1 MTSPPKLFQKNLAV
15 SQTLCTFAP
24 KITIMEHIYTEEE
37 KTLRKKMKRK
47 QTVKDY
53 FFISLG
59 ILLYAIGFNAFI
71 LPERVVMGGMTG
83 VSSLLYYAFNLPPGI
98 MLWIMNVA
106 LLILAYK
113 ALSKQFVI
121 RTIVGV
127 TIMSFF
133 IDALRPLFIANPIIT
148 AGEDK
153 FMHVLIGGMMGGAGL
168 GIVFSHNGS
177 TGGTDILVALLGKY
191 TRMSF
196 GRAMQMIDMC
206 IISSSYFLF
215 HSTELV
221 VYGLCFTFVAAYVCD
236 YVINGTRQTVQF
248 LIISKKY
255 DEIAD
260 IVNKRMHR
268 GVTVIQGMGWF
279 KKSDVKLLIILT
291 RKYESQEVFNTI
303 KRIDPNAMVSQ
314 SFCQGVFGE
323 GFDKI
328 K

>member
-1 MTSPPKLFQKNLAV
+1 
-15 SQTLCTFAP
+15 
-24 KITIMEHIYTEEE
+24 MEHIYTEEE

-260 IVNKRMHR
+260 IVNKRMHS

>member
-1 MTSPPKLFQKNLAV
+1 
-15 SQTLCTFAP
+15 
-24 KITIMEHIYTEEE
+24 
-37 KTLRKKMKRK
+37 MKRK

-98 MLWIMNVA
+98 MLWIMNEA

>member
-1 MTSPPKLFQKNLAV
+1 
-15 SQTLCTFAP
+15 
-24 KITIMEHIYTEEE
+24 MEYNYSEEE
-37 KTLRKKMKRK
+37 KAQRKKMKRK
-47 QTVKDY
+47 QMVKDY
-53 FFISLG
+53 FFITFG

-71 LPERVVMGGMTG
+71 LPEKVVMGGMTG
-83 VSSLLYYAFNLPPGI
+83 ASSLLYYAFGLPPGV
-98 MLWIMNVA
+98 MLWFMNVA

-113 ALSKQFVI
+113 ALSKQFVL

-127 TIMSFF
+127 TIISIF
-133 IDALRPLFIANPIIT
+133 IDALRPVFMAHPVIT

-153 FMHVLIGGMMGGAGL
+153 FMHVLIGGMLSGAGL

-215 HSTELV
+215 HSMETI

-260 IVNKRMHR
+260 IVNERMHR
-268 GVTVIQGMGWF
+268 GVTVLSGTGWF
-279 KKSDVKLLIILT
+279 KKSDVKILLILT

>member
-1 MTSPPKLFQKNLAV
+1 MYSYEQRKKAIETYLRTQSVSETLRVLGYPSSKELYTWIHEYQQNGKLHKKRV
-15 SQTLCTFAP
+15 KP
-24 KITIMEHIYTEEE
+24 ERIYYTEEE

-177 TGGTDILVALLGKY
+177 TGGTDKI
-191 TRMSF
+191 
-196 GRAMQMIDMC
+196 GRASC
-206 IISSSYFLF
+206 R
-215 HSTELV
+215 ERV
-221 VYGLCFTFVAAYVCD
+221 
-236 YVINGTRQTVQF
+236 
-248 LIISKKY
+248 
-255 DEIAD
+255 
-260 IVNKRMHR
+260 
-268 GVTVIQGMGWF
+268 
-279 KKSDVKLLIILT
+279 
-291 RKYESQEVFNTI
+291 
-303 KRIDPNAMVSQ
+303 
-314 SFCQGVFGE
+314 
-323 GFDKI
+323 
-328 K
+328 

>member
-1 MTSPPKLFQKNLAV
+1 
-15 SQTLCTFAP
+15 
-24 KITIMEHIYTEEE
+24 
-37 KTLRKKMKRK
+37 MKRK

-279 KKSDVKLLIILT
+279 KKSDVKLHIILT

>member
-1 MTSPPKLFQKNLAV
+1 
-15 SQTLCTFAP
+15 
-24 KITIMEHIYTEEE
+24 MEHIYTEEE

-206 IISSSYFLF
+206 IISSSYLLF
-215 HSTELV
+215 HSTELI

>member
-1 MTSPPKLFQKNLAV
+1 
-15 SQTLCTFAP
+15 
-24 KITIMEHIYTEEE
+24 MEHIYTEEE
-37 KTLRKKMKRK
+37 KTLRKQMKRK

>member
-1 MTSPPKLFQKNLAV
+1 
-15 SQTLCTFAP
+15 
-24 KITIMEHIYTEEE
+24 MEHIYTEEE
-37 KTLRKKMKRK
+37 NTLRKKMKRK

>member
-1 MTSPPKLFQKNLAV
+1 
-15 SQTLCTFAP
+15 
-24 KITIMEHIYTEEE
+24 MEYNYTDEE
-37 KTLRKKMKRK
+37 KAQRKKMKRK
-47 QTVKDY
+47 QMVKDY
-53 FFISLG
+53 FFITVG
-59 ILLYAIGFNAFI
+59 IFLYATGFNAFI
-71 LPERVVMGGMTG
+71 LPEKVVMGGMTG
-83 VSSLLYYAFNLPPGI
+83 ACSLLYYAFGLPPGV
-98 MLWIMNVA
+98 MLWFMNVA
-106 LLILAYK
+106 LLVLAYK
-113 ALSKQFVI
+113 ALSKQFVL

-127 TIMSFF
+127 TIMSIF
-133 IDALRPLFIANPIIT
+133 IDALRPIFMNNPIIT

-153 FMHVLIGGMMGGAGL
+153 FMHVLIGGMLGGAGL

>member
-1 MTSPPKLFQKNLAV
+1 
-15 SQTLCTFAP
+15 
-24 KITIMEHIYTEEE
+24 MEHIYTEEE

-177 TGGTDILVALLGKY
+177 TGGTDILVELLGKY

-196 GRAMQMIDMC
+196 GRAIQMIDMC

>member
-1 MTSPPKLFQKNLAV
+1 
-15 SQTLCTFAP
+15 
-24 KITIMEHIYTEEE
+24 MEHIYTEEE

-53 FFISLG
+53 FFISFG

>member
-1 MTSPPKLFQKNLAV
+1 
-15 SQTLCTFAP
+15 
-24 KITIMEHIYTEEE
+24 
-37 KTLRKKMKRK
+37 MKRK

-206 IISSSYFLF
+206 IISPSYFLF

>member
-1 MTSPPKLFQKNLAV
+1 
-15 SQTLCTFAP
+15 
-24 KITIMEHIYTEEE
+24 
-37 KTLRKKMKRK
+37 MKRK

-279 KKSDVKLLIILT
+279 KKSDVKLRIILT

>member
-1 MTSPPKLFQKNLAV
+1 
-15 SQTLCTFAP
+15 
-24 KITIMEHIYTEEE
+24 MEHIYTEEE

-248 LIISKKY
+248 LIRSKKY

>member
-1 MTSPPKLFQKNLAV
+1 
-15 SQTLCTFAP
+15 
-24 KITIMEHIYTEEE
+24 MEHIYTEEE

-148 AGEDK
+148 AGED
-153 FMHVLIGGMMGGAGL
+153 MHVLIGGMMGGAGL

>member
-1 MTSPPKLFQKNLAV
+1 
-15 SQTLCTFAP
+15 
-24 KITIMEHIYTEEE
+24 MEHIYTEEE

-47 QTVKDY
+47 QTAKDY

>member
-1 MTSPPKLFQKNLAV
+1 
-15 SQTLCTFAP
+15 
-24 KITIMEHIYTEEE
+24 MEHIYTEEE

-71 LPERVVMGGMTG
+71 RPERVVMGGMTG

-191 TRMSF
+191 RGVSF

>member
-1 MTSPPKLFQKNLAV
+1 
-15 SQTLCTFAP
+15 
-24 KITIMEHIYTEEE
+24 MEHIYTEEE

-314 SFCQGVFGE
+314 SFCQGVFCE

>member
-1 MTSPPKLFQKNLAV
+1 
-15 SQTLCTFAP
+15 
-24 KITIMEHIYTEEE
+24 MEHIYTEEE

-177 TGGTDILVALLGKY
+177 TGGTDIRVALLGKY

>member
-1 MTSPPKLFQKNLAV
+1 
-15 SQTLCTFAP
+15 
-24 KITIMEHIYTEEE
+24 
-37 KTLRKKMKRK
+37 MKRK

>member
-1 MTSPPKLFQKNLAV
+1 
-15 SQTLCTFAP
+15 
-24 KITIMEHIYTEEE
+24 MEHIYTEEE

-291 RKYESQEVFNTI
+291 RKYESQEGFNTI

>member
-1 MTSPPKLFQKNLAV
+1 
-15 SQTLCTFAP
+15 
-24 KITIMEHIYTEEE
+24 
-37 KTLRKKMKRK
+37 MKRK

-113 ALSKQFVI
+113 ALSKQLVI

-206 IISSSYFLF
+206 IIASSYFLF
-215 HSTELV
+215 HSSELV
-221 VYGLCFTFVAAYVCD
+221 VYVLFFTFVAAYVCD

>member
-1 MTSPPKLFQKNLAV
+1 
-15 SQTLCTFAP
+15 
-24 KITIMEHIYTEEE
+24 MEHIYTEEE

-98 MLWIMNVA
+98 MPWIMNVA

-206 IISSSYFLF
+206 IISSSYLLF
-215 HSTELV
+215 HSTELI